1 MAIGPNHITLPCCL
15 NCLKESKPNGFLC
28 PKCNLPVC
36 DEMCAFGEE
45 HTKECCIFS
54 NLEKKI
60 HIDDFTKPNPI
71 YWSIT
76 TLRVLKMRKDDPKKY
91 GIIERMMSHMDERAR
106 KEQMMSTYKVRHYAP
121 ETFKI

>member
-1 MAIGPNHITLPCCL
+1 
-15 NCLKESKPNGFLC
+15 
-28 PKCNLPVC
+28 
-36 DEMCAFGEE
+36 MCAFGEE

-60 HIDDFTKPNPI
+60 RIDDFTKPNSV

-106 KEQMMSTYKVRHYAP
+106 KEQMMSTYKVRRPFYSMQ
-121 ETFKI
+121 KV